1 VTTAADGSARFVNH
15 GRREV
20 PTVALTFHASGDQ
33 VLAGR
38 LLDLLSSR
46 STPVTIFAVG
56 NWLAAHP
63 ALAARMLTDGHEL
76 ANHTYSHQPMG
87 ELSPSAIHDEIAKC
101 AAVLEKVTGSVTSW
115 FRPSGIEVPT
125 AAILAAAGAVG
136 YPVSVGYDVDSLDFQ
151 DPGANAVVANVAR
164 AQAGRSCCTF
174 DHASTITA

>member
-1 VTTAADGSARFVNH
+1 M
-15 GRREV
+15 